1 MQDVLDVPFA
11 DSWNRLS
18 KKRKCDHVNDVSDT
32 SGENLCYKQRRGG
45 MEDGVECGKGGGMGD
60 GVESHQ
66 HFYQRVTH
74 QVLYAF
80 YHRVGVYLAQ
90 TVRFSNGHIGHVSI
104 GVQARNEAQAL
115 LTLEANDEILEQ
127 LVIPWWEYLMVR
139 DVLNIASASF

>member
-18 KKRKCDHVNDVSDT
+18 KKRKSEHVNDVSD
-32 SGENLCYKQRRGG
+32 SGDENLCYKQRRGWV
-45 MEDGVECGKGGGMGD
+45 EDGVDNVIGKG
-60 GVESHQ
+60 VETCQ
-66 HFYQRVTH
+66 HFYERVAH

-80 YHRVGVYLAQ
+80 YHRVGVCIAQ
-90 TVRFSNGHIGHVSI
+90 TVRFSNGHTGHISI
-104 GVQARNEAQAL
+104 RVQARNEAQAL

-139 DVLNIASASF
+139 DVLSIAFASF